1 MYLLFELLLNF
12 QSGFNEWLCKSL
24 AILQKK
30 FQKLYFYYKILQKLY
45 FLLQKKFRSNWVFHA
60 DPHVLKF
67 LIKKCNFSSFNKLQP
82 KYREVSTHWQHS
94 KEIGQGSQLFKFL
107 FQVLFF
113 FNLYSI
119 WNPVFMTSNEAFK
132 SNGLFA

>member
-30 FQKLYFYYKILQKLY
+30 FQKLHFYYKILQKLY
-45 FLLQKKFRSNWVFHA
+45 FYYKRNFVLTNA

-82 KYREVSTHWQHS
+82 KYREVSTNWQHS